1 MVINKTMK
9 LAQLI
14 TEENVYTNEHYIDV
28 SDRLREVLA
37 AHRKSNRGLHDTL
50 VDFVMKEKEYSYAEG
65 YEDGKFHPK
74 GT

>member
-1 MVINKTMK
+1 MK
-9 LAQLI
+9 LMQVL
-14 TEENVYTNEHYIDV
+14 TEESVYTDEHYYDV

-37 AHRKSNRGLHDTL
+37 AHRKNKHNLLDTL
-50 VDFVMKEKEYSYAEG
+50 VDFVMKEKEYAYAEG